1 MFENVRDQI
10 REKVMLAFDRLW
22 DLPITQKIKERYD
35 ELSPIAQ
42 KASLMGSL
50 SLIVIV
56 LFYAP
61 ISSIFEVDDIILQFE
76 EKRDL
81 TRDLLRVSRDA
92 GQIPALPMAE
102 PAAMLESKIRTELS
116 REQLIPEQIKNIS
129 QVDANSKLLGG
140 VAGDALEVALIKLNI
155 RQIVNIGYV
164 LSRIGQSAKLEDL
177 IIRANTEMPGY
188 FDVDYKIVTLKA
200 PETSM
205 DSSEEAPKGKRR

>member
-1 MFENVRDQI
+1 MFENEKDQV
-10 REKVMLAFDRLW
+10 REKVMQTFDRLW
-22 DLPITQKIKERYD
+22 ELPITQKIKERYD

-56 LFYAP
+56 LFYSP

-92 GQIPALPMAE
+92 GQIPTLPMAE
-102 PAAMLESKIRTELS
+102 PTAMLESKIRNELS
-116 REQLIPEQIKNIS
+116 REQLIPDQIKNIS
-129 QVDANSKLLGG
+129 QVDANSKLLGS
-140 VAGDALEVALIKLNI
+140 VAGDAIEVTLVKLNV

-164 LSRIGQSAKLEDL
+164 LSRIGQSTKLEDL
-177 IIRANTEMPGY
+177 IIRANTELPGY
-188 FDVDYKIVTLKA
+188 FDVDYKLVALKA
-200 PETSM
+200 PETSI
-205 DSSEEAPKGKRR
+205 DSDEGSPKGKRR

>member
-81 TRDLLRVSRDA
+81 TRDLLA
-92 GQIPALPMAE
+92 C
-102 PAAMLESKIRTELS
+102 
-116 REQLIPEQIKNIS
+116 
-129 QVDANSKLLGG
+129 
-140 VAGDALEVALIKLNI
+140 LIKI
-155 RQIVNIGYV
+155 
-164 LSRIGQSAKLEDL
+164 
-177 IIRANTEMPGY
+177 
-188 FDVDYKIVTLKA
+188 
-200 PETSM
+200 
-205 DSSEEAPKGKRR
+205 

>member
-177 IIRANTEMPGY
+177 IIRANPEMPGY

-200 PETSM
+200 PEPSI